1 MDLLIV
7 RHAIA
12 VEHTDWKGR
21 PDGERPLTDKGR
33 DLMKRNA
40 AGLAVA
46 FPNLD
51 LIATSPLVR
60 AAQTA
65 AVLKGAYKNAR
76 VEEVA
81 ALTSGAEKGEIA
93 AWLKKRQQQPVQ
105 QAGEQVAADAPR
117 SRQRI
122 ALVGHE
128 PDLGQLISWLIT
140 GQTRTPFEMRK
151 GGACLLRLAEP
162 PGPGSAVLRW
172 FLPPSLLRKLGR

>member
-76 VEEVA
+76 VEEVP

-93 AWLKKRQQQPVQ
+93 AWLKKRQPVQ
-105 QAGEQVAADAPR
+105 QESEQAAAAAHQ
-117 SRQRI
+117 SGQRI

-151 GGACLLRLAEP
+151 GGACLLRLTEP